1 MTQFE
6 RTERLVGAE
15 GFRRLRSA
23 SVTVFGL
30 GGVGSFCVEA
40 LARSGLGHLRIIDHD
55 VVSASNCNRQVH
67 ALHSTLGQ
75 PKVEVMKARVLDI
88 DPSVRVDA
96 VRSFFALDTMSELLA
111 SPADIVVDAI
121 DALGPKVE
129 LLVQCRDKGVAIIT
143 ALGAAARLD
152 PTKVRIAPLAETSG
166 DPLASR
172 VRKMVRRRGT
182 LDGITAVYSVEPPRH
197 TADGDWPSMTDDL
210 FRGRQRVIQPS
221 MTMVPAAMGL
231 AAAADVVRRL
241 VAGEVT
247 SSRD

>member
-1 MTQFE
+1 MSQFE
-6 RTERLVGAE
+6 RTERLVGAD
-15 GFRRLRSA
+15 GFRRLRAA

-75 PKVEVMKARVLDI
+75 PKVDVMKARVLDI
-88 DPSVRVDA
+88 DPCIRVDA
-96 VRSFFALDTMSELLA
+96 IRSFFARDTMGELLA
-111 SPADIVVDAI
+111 ATDIIVDAI

-129 LLVQCRDKGVAIIT
+129 LLAQCRDKGITIIT

-172 VRKMVRRRGT
+172 VRKMLRRRGT
-182 LDGITAVYSVEPPRH
+182 LDGITAVYSVEPPRP

-210 FRGRQRVIQPS
+210 FRGRQRVIQAS

-231 AAAADVVRRL
+231 AAAAEVVRR
-241 VAGEVT
+241 VAAGEVT
-247 SSRD
+247 SARG